1 VTHEYGS
8 LAELKRARKIPPAD
22 TTDDAALM
30 RALERA
36 SRAIDD
42 RCGVA
47 GTGFWLEGS
56 PSVRLFR
63 TRGRVVPGDGD
74 GEILL
79 ADAIGSTSGLTVSE
93 GDYQDALTPLTD
105 FTYEPL
111 NAIATGSPVTGLL
124 RTRSVWSK
132 AYVAVTAAWG
142 WPVIPPPIAE
152 ACVLLANRRFV
163 RLSSP
168 EGVAGWGGEGV
179 IRVSRF
185 DPDIEDLVSPYVQPG
200 FA

>member
-1 VTHEYGS
+1 MANEYAT
-8 LAELKRARKIPPAD
+8 LAELKHARKIPLSD
-22 TTDDAALM
+22 TADDAALM

-42 RCGVA
+42 RCGRVFYLDTSA
-47 GTGFWLEGS
+47 S
-56 PSVRLFR
+56 ARVFR
-63 TRGRVVPGDGD
+63 TRGRVVPSDGD

-79 ADAIGSTSGLTVSE
+79 VGDIGSTAGMVVETS
-93 GDYQDALTPLTD
+93 DYQTGWTAVTD

-111 NAIATGSPVTGLL
+111 NAIVTGKSVTGLM
-124 RTRSVWSK
+124 RTRGYWDR
-132 AYVAVTAAWG
+132 AYARVTAVWG
-142 WPVIPPPIAE
+142 WPTVPPPIAE

-168 EGVAGWGGEGV
+168 EGVAGWGNEGP

-185 DPDIEDLVSPYVQPG
+185 DPDIEDLVSPYVLPG

>member
-1 VTHEYGS
+1 MANEYGTLS
-8 LAELKRARKIPPAD
+8 ELKRARKIPLSD
-22 TTDDAALM
+22 TADDAALM

-47 GTGFWLEGS
+47 GTGFYLAGS
-56 PSVRLFR
+56 SSVRVFR
-63 TRGRVVPGDGD
+63 TRGRVVPSDGD
-74 GEILL
+74 GEVLL
-79 ADAIGSTSGLTVSE
+79 VDAIGSTSGLTVST
-93 GDYQDALTPLTD
+93 GDYQDSLAAVTN

-111 NAIATGSPVTGLL
+111 NAIATGLPVTGLL

-132 AYVAVTAAWG
+132 AYVSVTAAWG
-142 WPVIPPPIAE
+142 WPAVPPPIAE

-168 EGVAGWGGEGV
+168 EGVAGWGNDGV
-179 IRVSRF
+179 IRISRF
-185 DPDIEDLVSPYVQPG
+185 DPDIEDLVSPYVLPG